1 MASFDFVALDV
12 RGKERL
18 GMLEAGSEDE
28 ARRIIEQRQWV
39 ALQLAPTSRTTQP
52 SLRPGRGLR
61 SKDLALFTRQLATLA
76 TVSPLEEALFT
87 IGSQASRPDLRRAL
101 LDTHAHLVEGHRLSE
116 AMDRVPGAFPPLYR
130 AMVAAGEG
138 SGALP
143 VILERLADMLES
155 HQQLRSKLTTALV
168 YPAALAV
175 TATLVVIGLMTFV
188 VPKVVDQ
195 FESMGR
201 VLPLLTRM
209 VIALSEFLVSWGIP
223 LLVLGVVAAAA
234 GAIMLRRPAIRLRV
248 DRWLLSLPL
257 VGKLLRDV
265 HASLFAR
272 TLATMVASGMPLM
285 EGLAATARTVQNRV
299 LRAATEGMVAAIRE
313 GSSLSSAM
321 RGAAIFPPTLL
332 YMAASGEESGKL
344 APMLDR
350 AADYLDLE
358 FRTFTSVVLSLL
370 EPAII
375 ILLGGVITLIVLSIL
390 LPILQFNTLV
400 MP

>member
-1 MASFDFVALDV
+1 
-12 RGKERL
+12 
-18 GMLEAGSEDE
+18 
-28 ARRIIEQRQWV
+28 
-39 ALQLAPTSRTTQP
+39 
-52 SLRPGRGLR
+52 
-61 SKDLALFTRQLATLA
+61 
-76 TVSPLEEALFT
+76 
-87 IGSQASRPDLRRAL
+87 
-101 LDTHAHLVEGHRLSE
+101 
-116 AMDRVPGAFPPLYR
+116 
-130 AMVAAGEG
+130 
-138 SGALP
+138 
-143 VILERLADMLES
+143 
-155 HQQLRSKLTTALV
+155 
-168 YPAALAV
+168 
-175 TATLVVIGLMTFV
+175 
-188 VPKVVDQ
+188 
-195 FESMGR
+195 
-201 VLPLLTRM
+201 
-209 VIALSEFLVSWGIP
+209 VSWGIP
-223 LLVLGVVAAAA
+223 LLVLGALAATA
-234 GAIMLRRPAIRLRV
+234 GAIMLRRPEIRLRA

-344 APMLDR
+344 AAMLDR